1 MTRLTIATAMKA
13 TALGGLE
20 AALNRCLR
28 LDPAT
33 LERLA
38 ALAGKAIEI
47 HLRVPGLRFYLLPGP
62 AGIELA
68 AQLDRAPDTTL
79 SGTPLG
85 LLRGALIRNERKELF
100 ADDLRIEG
108 DSDTGRRFKA
118 VLDAIDIDWEEQISH
133 LVGDIAAHHLGN
145 LARGFGRWSR
155 EAGISMTDDLDDYLH
170 EEARL
175 VPQRAEVERFLAA
188 VDMLRT
194 DADRLKLRVARL
206 QRRLRDKQDGG
217 KA

>member
-1 MTRLTIATAMKA
+1 MTRLSIATALQT
-13 TALGGLE
+13 TALGGLQS
-20 AALNRCLR
+20 ALNRCLR

-33 LERLA
+33 QERLA

-47 HLRVPGLRFYLLPGP
+47 HLRPLDLRFYLLPGP
-62 AGIELA
+62 GGIELA
-68 AQLDRAPDTTL
+68 AQLERAPDTTL

-85 LLRGALIRNERKELF
+85 LLRGALLRNERRELF

-108 DSDTGRRFKA
+108 DTDTGRRFKA
-118 VLDAIDIDWEEQISH
+118 VLDAVDIDWEEQLSH

-145 LARGFGRWSR
+145 LARGLGRWSQ
-155 EAGISMTDDLDDYLH
+155 EARTSLADDLDDYLH

-188 VDMLRT
+188 VDILRT
-194 DADRLKLRVARL
+194 DADRLELRVARL
-206 QRRLRDKQDGG
+206 QRRLHDKQGG
-217 KA
+217 DRA